1 MSANKFTDEFKR
13 DAVAQVEDRGYPVR
27 EVAER
32 LGVSTKSIYTWQKQ
46 FSRPAKV
53 IQEVDA
59 QADEIRRLKRDLA
72 RVTEER
78 DILKKANRILR
89 QGIPVR
95 YAFIAENRLIFAV
108 RAMCRMLLVHP
119 SGFYAW
125 LREPFSQR
133 ALEDQRQ
140 TKLIKTAWEESGEVY
155 GYRKLHDDLCDL
167 GEDISPNRAW
177 RLARLAGIRAQIG
190 YKKKPGS
197 YGGSPA
203 VVADNTLNREFDVDA
218 PDQFW
223 VTDITYIRTHEGF
236 LYLAVVI
243 DLFSRRVIGWS
254 MQGRTYADLPLQ
266 ALLMAVWRR
275 KPKTKVQV
283 HSDQGSQ
290 FTSYEWQAFLEQHN
304 LTQSMSR
311 RGNCWDNAVA
321 ESFFNLLKRERIRRR
336 KYKTRE
342 EARQD
347 VFDYI
352 EFFYNPQRKH
362 VRNGMLSPIAFEQQQ
377 KLKLQGV

>member
-78 DILKKANRILR
+78 DNLKKGDRILR

>member
-1 MSANKFTDEFKR
+1 M
-13 DAVAQVEDRGYPVR
+13 
-27 EVAER
+27 
-32 LGVSTKSIYTWQKQ
+32 
-46 FSRPAKV
+46 
-53 IQEVDA
+53 
-59 QADEIRRLKRDLA
+59 
-72 RVTEER
+72 
-78 DILKKANRILR
+78 
-89 QGIPVR
+89 R
-95 YAFIAENRLIFAV
+95 YAFIAENRLVFAV

-140 TKLIKTAWEESGEVY
+140 TKLMETAWDDSGKVY

-167 GEDISPNRAW
+167 GEDISPNRVW

-243 DLFSRRVIGWS
+243 DLFSRRVIGPS
-254 MQGRTYADLPLQ
+254 RGLQ
-266 ALLMAVWRR
+266 ANRCRAAGQCRAAPTLTCRC
-275 KPKTKVQV
+275 KPCSWPSGRATKGQGPRAFRPGVPV
-283 HSDQGSQ
+283 HQ
-290 FTSYEWQAFLEQHN
+290 L
-304 LTQSMSR
+304 
-311 RGNCWDNAVA
+311 
-321 ESFFNLLKRERIRRR
+321 
-336 KYKTRE
+336 
-342 EARQD
+342 
-347 VFDYI
+347 
-352 EFFYNPQRKH
+352 
-362 VRNGMLSPIAFEQQQ
+362 
-377 KLKLQGV
+377 